1 MDISKEFEKSEVLEY
16 QIDLNDDANRRSMT
30 AKRELRR
37 IEDIVHIRHLKRNA
51 KKVLC
56 IGARDDSELQTFLD
70 AGFDEVA
77 GIDIATHT
85 DMIERMDMAELT
97 PEFGTFDVIYCSH
110 VLEHVIDP
118 VETLRAIKSVA
129 RDLIFIILPIV
140 NRRPDIEHP
149 TVYEIMK
156 YGPETKFKDFPQAWV
171 DFAVLGQF
179 DIVYNC
185 YRNALTEEYEVAF
198 ILRLK

>member
-1 MDISKEFEKSEVLEY
+1 MDISKEHEKDEVLEY
-16 QIDLNDDANRRSMT
+16 QITLNDDPNRRAMT

-37 IEDIVHIRHLKRNA
+37 IEDIVHIRHLAPNA

-70 AGFDEVA
+70 FGYEAA
-77 GIDIATHT
+77 GIDISTHT

-118 VETLRAIKSVA
+118 VETFRAIKSVA

-140 NRRPDIEHP
+140 DRRPDIEHP

-156 YGPETKFKDFPQAWV
+156 YEPETKFKDYPQAWV
-171 DFAVLGQF
+171 DFAIFGEF
-179 DIVYNC
+179 DVVYDC

-198 ILRLK
+198 ILRLR